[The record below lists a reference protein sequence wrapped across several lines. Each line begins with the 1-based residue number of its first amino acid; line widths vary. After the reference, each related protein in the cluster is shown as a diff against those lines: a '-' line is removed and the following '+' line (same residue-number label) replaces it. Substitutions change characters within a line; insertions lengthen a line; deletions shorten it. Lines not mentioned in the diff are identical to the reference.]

1 MIGAHLRTILWLR
14 WRLAQRRLRR
24 AGPLGPVITVILAV
38 AAVLAGLLAF
48 LVAAGVGKEIL
59 EEKTPDH
66 VLLIWDGVVVAF
78 LFFWVIGIV
87 GELQRTEAL
96 SLDKLLHLPISLRIA
111 FLLNY
116 LSSLVCMALIV
127 FVPLMLGLTLAM
139 VIVYGIGAIS
149 VLALLVSFVI
159 MVTAVTYQFRGWLA
173 ALMMNKRRRGTIV
186 AVATLSIIVVAQLPQ
201 LLNLAFIRSGRDANE
216 QHHAAI
222 MELERR
228 RHAGEIT
235 AEEASAE
242 MKARNEAFVAASKQ
256 RREKSFE
263 RTVDSAALVNLV
275 VPLGWLPYGA
285 RAAANGK
292 MLPVVLG
299 SLGALLIGVISL
311 GRSYRTTVRIYTGG
325 FQSRRRRSA
334 KKKERAPARARG
346 TAFLERSL
354 PWCSEHAAAVALSG
368 FRSFVRAPHA
378 KMLLMTPVILLGI
391 FGFMLFA
398 GRDSEVPRAVA
409 PLVGLGVAAMTV
421 FFLAQFIQNI
431 FGFDRDGFRVFVLSP
446 VARRDILLGKNLSIA
461 PFAVAIGGLGLVALQ
476 FVIPQNPTHLVASAL
491 QLACIYLIF
500 SMVGNVISILAPVAM
515 APGTLKP
522 VRPKWTTVLKQMA
535 FAMLFPIA
543 LSPTVIPLGLELLL
557 DRIEVGAGIPVYLL
571 LTCGE
576 LAFIVWLYGRV
587 LGAEG
592 RLLQAREQ
600 RILVEVTAKAE

>member
-1 MIGAHLRTILWLR
+1 VIGAHLRTILWLR